1 MIVFFWSR
9 GDVHDLPSPVG
20 RRCRNGLWRAW
31 HDETTH
37 GWLQGL
43 MDAETLR
50 QIGGDMEP
58 RVFGEMID
66 QEPRKQSLVAA
77 AG

>member
-1 MIVFFWSR
+1 MIVFSWSR

-20 RRCRNGLWRAW
+20 RRRRNSLWRAW
-31 HDETTH
+31 RDETTH
-37 GWLQGL
+37 DWLQGL

-50 QIGGDMEP
+50 RIGGDMEP
-58 RVFGEMID
+58 GVFGEMID